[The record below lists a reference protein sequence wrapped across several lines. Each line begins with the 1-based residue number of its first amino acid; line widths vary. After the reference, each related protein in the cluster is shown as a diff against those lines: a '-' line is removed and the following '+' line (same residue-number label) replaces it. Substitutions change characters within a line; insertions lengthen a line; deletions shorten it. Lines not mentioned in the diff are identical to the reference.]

1 MIIPRSQAAWLSRVR
16 PGGGGASFRL
26 PQAFAASAD
35 RDLGCVPG
43 RSASPPAESAVQV
56 TWCDTGFRHPQPRGH
71 RRCHGTGRSW
81 RSRPARRTRAPSG
94 TCCSTGSHHCR
105 RLAGSGAIL
114 GPSGLATG
122 TSRVGCLQ
130 SDEWVM
136 VGLGQDADN
145 STDPQRAMGY
155 EPDGGTAALS
165 VGDGPHSRYSVH
177 G

>member
-1 MIIPRSQAAWLSRVR
+1 VRPEAAAPVFVCLRRSPRPRTATWDVCPAVQPVHPPNPLSRSH
-16 PGGGGASFRL
+16 G
-26 PQAFAASAD
+26 
-35 RDLGCVPG
+35 
-43 RSASPPAESAVQV
+43 V
-56 TWCDTGFRHPQPRGH
+56 TRVSGTHSLADTGDAAERDEASDPGLLDELGHHLARAVARG
-71 RRCHGTGRSW
+71 
-81 RSRPARRTRAPSG
+81 SR
-94 TCCSTGSHHCR
+94 HCR

-122 TSRVGCLQ
+122 TSRVSCLQ

-136 VGLGQDADN
+136 VGLGQDADKR
-145 STDPQRAMGY
+145 TDPQRTMGY